1 VCYLCLENCVCSVRE
16 REREKRPKKKSE
28 YYILFFFISLLAFF
42 SLVKVD
48 KKYSV
53 IIYSIV
59 KPDFQ

>member
-1 VCYLCLENCVCSVRE
+1 VLFVLGKLCVLCE